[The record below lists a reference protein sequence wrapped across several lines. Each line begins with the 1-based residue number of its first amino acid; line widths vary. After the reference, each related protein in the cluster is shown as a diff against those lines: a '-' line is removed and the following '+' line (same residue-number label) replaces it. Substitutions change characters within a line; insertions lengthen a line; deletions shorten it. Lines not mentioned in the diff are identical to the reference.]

1 MNVQLDL
8 QNLCQE
14 LKIDSIEYLK
24 YSVQYK
30 YNNGIKWNIQT
41 STKCGLYSSHYFTI
55 FSKPLIL
62 ALLMQQKMGN
72 FETKLYS
79 IFIPH
84 LLLHF
89 FYYDILTTW
98 KWSSIGDASFIRY
111 SLGLKVW
118 TLQYTEYDLFF
129 MSKQVTNAY
138 KLRKVV
144 WRLAG
149 FNCCEIAWNAIKR
162 SLSILQIAKMT
173 WSQVMSNIQAINMNI
188 TINNKNKLF
197 DCDTLTNDT
206 LIYKIILYKA
216 LSGWITNQKKILQS

>member
-1 MNVQLDL
+1 
-8 QNLCQE
+8 
-14 LKIDSIEYLK
+14 
-24 YSVQYK
+24 
-30 YNNGIKWNIQT
+30 
-41 STKCGLYSSHYFTI
+41 
-55 FSKPLIL
+55 
-62 ALLMQQKMGN
+62 MGN
-72 FETKLYS
+72 FETKFYS

-118 TLQYTEYDLFF
+118 TLQYTEYDFFF

-188 TINNKNKLF
+188 TINNKNKLWHF
-197 DCDTLTNDT
+197 DLQNNTIYIKLCLGELLIKRKFYKASWKKHCLNRPLMVVKRKHQLT
-206 LIYKIILYKA
+206 LIFWRNCEFLELPGHVLEMQVK
-216 LSGWITNQKKILQS
+216 